1 MSSNVDQQ
9 HMLSLIDTLHEKY
22 QFQDGEYKEFVEA
35 LGGKKKPLDVENAK
49 IVRITY
55 EKLDANLCV
64 TENQQDEDCDWHA
77 ELAFVPYST
86 IREVLQVAP
95 ISERDW
101 RLGLVPKIQLDTT
114 CTTVQS
120 TTLKALSESMTT
132 PHPYY
137 HMDFDKKLRITDI
150 EVLVTRA

>member
-1 MSSNVDQQ
+1 MNCNIDQH
-9 HMLSLIDTLHEKY
+9 HMLSLTDSLHEKY
-22 QFQDGEYKEFVEA
+22 QFTDGEYKEFVEA
-35 LGGKKKPLDVENAK
+35 LGGKKKPIDVENAK

-55 EKLDANLCV
+55 ERIDANLV
-64 TENQQDEDCDWHA
+64 SPEYQQDEDCDMYA
-77 ELAFVPYST
+77 ELCIVPYST

-120 TTLKALSESMTT
+120 TTLKALSESMTK
-132 PHPYY
+132 PFPYY
-137 HMDFDKKLRITDI
+137 YMDGDKRLRITDI